1 MPELSNPRA
10 ERVKAVK
17 ALAGRSSRR
26 RTGHFLVEGPQGVRE
41 ALRCCP
47 AAVRELYLSRAA
59 ADRHPDLVRAAD
71 EGGVQ
76 VRTGTPE
83 VLEAMSPDGQGA
95 VAVVEQLTET
105 LGRVLAA
112 APALVAVLATVRD
125 PGNAGAVIRAADA
138 AGADAVVLAGE
149 SVELHN
155 PKVVRSSAGSI
166 FHLPVVTGLSVQEA
180 VAALRDA
187 GLAVLA
193 ATGDGTHDVDDLL
206 DRVPPPGSDQGIG
219 PGRPEHRAEAR
230 GPGGRGDGVPPDLT
244 APTAWLFGNEARGLS
259 PQELTL
265 ADSSVRVPIH
275 GLAESLNL
283 ATAATLCLYASARA
297 RRA

>member
-1 MPELSNPRA
+1 MSNPRA
-10 ERVKAVK
+10 ERVRAVK

-26 RTGHFLVEGPQGVRE
+26 RTGHFLVEGPQAVRE
-41 ALRCCP
+41 ALRCRP
-47 AAVRELYLSRAA
+47 GAVRELYLSRAA

-76 VRTGTPE
+76 VRTGTAE

-95 VAVVEQLTET
+95 VAVVQQLART
-105 LGRVLAA
+105 LDGVLAA
-112 APALVAVLATVRD
+112 GPALVAVLATVRD
-125 PGNAGAVIRAADA
+125 PGNAGTVIRAADA

-149 SVELHN
+149 SVDLHN

-166 FHLPVVTGLSVQEA
+166 FHLPVVTGLTVPEA

-187 GLAVLA
+187 GLVVLA
-193 ATGDGTHDVDDLL
+193 ATGQGTHDVDDLL
-206 DRVPPPGSDQGIG
+206 DHVTPPGTDEGDG
-219 PGRPEHRAEAR
+219 AGRPRHRGEAR
-230 GPGGRGDGVPPDLT
+230 GPEGPGDPAPPDLT

-259 PQELTL
+259 PQELAL